1 MPRKPKRIVRGGE
14 IHGLRPDWRPLLDFA
29 PDEIPEFMWMF
40 RVDLEDGTVVEA
52 YKHSWTRRYLHLDS
66 TGRGYV
72 IRGDG
77 WYEEADPDALL
88 AEVLRGVETRAS
100 IVRRNDWIDGER
112 ISWARSATRHRVPRK
127 QSLWIIQHAGIC
139 FQRGFGRE
147 GDPLLVFFGDD
158 EDERPLEVTAAE
170 GPSGRLTVI
179 HSMRLRDR
187 FEDDYMEAYEWR
199 RK

>member
-14 IHGLRPDWRPLLDFA
+14 LHGLKPDWRPLLDFA

-40 RVDLEDGTVVEA
+40 RIDLEDGTVVEA

-66 TGRGYV
+66 RGRGYV
-72 IRGDG
+72 FRGDG
-77 WYEEADPDALL
+77 CYEESDPDALL
-88 AEVLRGVETRAS
+88 EEVLRGIETRAS

-112 ISWARSATRHRVPRK
+112 VSWARSATRHRVSRE

-139 FQRGFGRE
+139 FQRGFGRA
-147 GDPLLVFFGDD
+147 GDPLLFFFGDD
-158 EDERPLEVTAAE
+158 EDDRPLEVTAAE
-170 GPSGRLTVI
+170 GAGGKLTAI
-179 HSMRLRDR
+179 HSMQLRDR

-199 RK
+199 RN

>member
-1 MPRKPKRIVRGGE
+1 MPRKPKRIVRGGD

-40 RVDLEDGTVVEA
+40 RVDLEDGSVVEA

-66 TGRGYV
+66 GGRAYAFRAG
-72 IRGDG
+72 G
-77 WYEEADPDALL
+77 WYEETDPRSLL
-88 AEVLRGVETRAS
+88 EEVLEGCESRAS
-100 IVRRNDWIDGER
+100 IVRQNDWVDGER
-112 ISWARSATRHRVPRK
+112 ISWARSATRHSVPRK

-139 FQRGFGRE
+139 FQRGFGKE
-147 GDPLLVFFGDD
+147 GDPLLFFFGDD
-158 EDERPLEVTAAE
+158 EHERPSEVIAAE
-170 GPSGRLTVI
+170 GPSGKLTVI

-199 RK
+199 RN